1 MLTFATTRQKEQL
14 LLRNCIIKTKA
25 DRLVSFLL
33 ERLSPCAQKQ
43 GDENRMKTQ
52 EKVLEILYSKND
64 AISGEEIASTL
75 GVSRNSV
82 WKAINGL
89 KALGYEIE
97 SSGIGYRLLSRGLL
111 DEYSVKKHLRREHKL
126 FIYKKENSSNDIAKQ
141 LARQGVSEGGTVIV
155 LSQTGGK
162 GRMGRSFISN
172 SENGL
177 YMSIIL
183 RPQIQAAQSVSITVA
198 GAVAV
203 LEAIEHL
210 SGKECSIKWVNDIY
224 IGEKKCCGILTEAS
238 LDFESGRLQY
248 AVIGVGVN
256 LCPPKGGFDKEIEE
270 IACGVYE
277 NECPPG
283 FKSKLCAEII
293 NRFFDHYEE
302 LEKKKYIDTYRK
314 KSSIIGKAVDVY
326 VGNEIISGVATDI
339 DENANLVVKGENGQS
354 YVFGSGEARVRKA
367 AK

>member
-1 MLTFATTRQKEQL
+1 
-14 LLRNCIIKTKA
+14 
-25 DRLVSFLL
+25 
-33 ERLSPCAQKQ
+33 
-43 GDENRMKTQ
+43 MKTQ
-52 EKVLEILYSKND
+52 EKVLEILYSKD
-64 AISGEEIASTL
+64 CAVSGEEIAVSL
-75 GVSRNSV
+75 GISRNSV
-82 WKAINGL
+82 WKAINAL
-89 KALGYEIE
+89 KTQGYDIE
-97 SSGIGYRLLSRGLL
+97 ATGAGYRLTNDAML
-111 DEYSVKKHLRREHKL
+111 DEYSVKKYLKREHKL
-126 FIYKKENSSNDIAKQ
+126 YIYKKENSSNDVAKH
-141 LARQGVSEGGTVIV
+141 LARQGETEGSAVVV

-248 AVIGVGVN
+248 AVIGIGVN
-256 LCPPKGGFDKEIEE
+256 LCPPEGGFDREIAE

-277 NECPPG
+277 NECPSG

-293 NRFFDHYEE
+293 NSFFDHYEE

-314 KSSIIGKAVDVY
+314 KSSIIGKEVDVY
-326 VGNEIISGVATDI
+326 VGNDVICGIATDI

-367 AK
+367 SK

>member
-1 MLTFATTRQKEQL
+1 MT
-14 LLRNCIIKTKA
+14 KT
-25 DRLVSFLL
+25 D
-33 ERLSPCAQKQ
+33 
-43 GDENRMKTQ
+43 MKTQ
-52 EKVLEILYSKND
+52 EKVLEILYSKSD
-64 AISGEEIASTL
+64 AVSGEEIASVL
-75 GVSRNSV
+75 GISRNSV
-82 WKAINGL
+82 WKAINSL
-89 KALGYEIE
+89 KSKGYEIDATVA
-97 SSGIGYRLLSRGLL
+97 GYRLLSADVF
-111 DEYSVKKHLRREHKL
+111 DEYSVKKHLKREHCVY
-126 FIYKKENSSNDIAKQ
+126 IYEKEKSSNDIAKQ
-141 LARQGVSEGGTVIV
+141 LARQGEDEGSAVVV
-155 LSQTGGK
+155 LSQTSGK
-162 GRMGRSFISN
+162 GRMGRSFISS

-248 AVIGVGVN
+248 AVIGIGVN
-256 LCPPKGGFDKEIEE
+256 LCPPKGGFDSEIEE

-277 NECPPG
+277 KECPTG

-314 KSSIIGKAVDVY
+314 KSSIIGKEVDVY
-326 VGNEIISGVATDI
+326 VGNDVISGVAMDI

-367 AK
+367 SK